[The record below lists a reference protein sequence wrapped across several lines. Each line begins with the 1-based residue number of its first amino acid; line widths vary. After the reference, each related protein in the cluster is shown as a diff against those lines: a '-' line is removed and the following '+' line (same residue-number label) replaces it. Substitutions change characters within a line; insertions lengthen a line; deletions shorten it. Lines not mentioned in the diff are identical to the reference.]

1 VPTGFRGGVLPGKMA
16 PDRPTFE
23 SPRSPAMYGV
33 PLMILPLIGYN
44 VLEFLFGGTDWN
56 SPMFAVSMM
65 SGAVWTMTAGDIFLL
80 ITLVFLF
87 IEIIK
92 STNTGSGS
100 IVDHILSTLVFI
112 GCVVEF
118 LLVERAATSTFFL
131 MTAIAF
137 VDVVAGF
144 SITIR
149 GARRDIAVGPASDV

>member
-1 VPTGFRGGVLPGKMA
+1 
-16 PDRPTFE
+16 
-23 SPRSPAMYGV
+23 MYGV

-44 VLEFLFGGTDWN
+44 VLVFLFGGVDWQ
-56 SPMFAVSMM
+56 SPMFSITMA
-65 SGAVWTMTAGDIFLL
+65 SGAVWTMTSSDIFLL
-80 ITLVFLF
+80 VALFFLF
-87 IEIIK
+87 IEILK
-92 STNTGSGS
+92 STHTGAGS

-118 LLVERAATSTFFL
+118 LLVAQAATSTFFM

-149 GARRDIAVGPASDV
+149 GARRDFSVGPTQQS

>member
-1 VPTGFRGGVLPGKMA
+1 
-16 PDRPTFE
+16 
-23 SPRSPAMYGV
+23 MYGV

-44 VLEFLFGGTDWN
+44 VLVFLFGGVDWQ
-56 SPMFAVSMM
+56 SPMFSITMA
-65 SGAVWTMTAGDIFLL
+65 SGAVWTMTSSDIFLL
-80 ITLVFLF
+80 VALFFLF
-87 IEIIK
+87 IEILK
-92 STNTGSGS
+92 STHTGAGS

-118 LLVERAATSTFFL
+118 LLVAPAATSTFFM

-149 GARRDIAVGPASDV
+149 GARRDFSVGPPQQS

>member
-1 VPTGFRGGVLPGKMA
+1 
-16 PDRPTFE
+16 
-23 SPRSPAMYGV
+23 MYGV

-44 VLEFLFGGTDWN
+44 VLVFLFGGVDWQ
-56 SPMFAVSMM
+56 SPMFSITMASGAMWTMM
-65 SGAVWTMTAGDIFLL
+65 SSDIFLL
-80 ITLVFLF
+80 VALFFLF
-87 IEIIK
+87 IEILK
-92 STNTGSGS
+92 STHTGAGS

-118 LLVERAATSTFFL
+118 LLVAQAATSTFFM

-149 GARRDIAVGPASDV
+149 GARRDFSVGPTQQS

>member
-1 VPTGFRGGVLPGKMA
+1 
-16 PDRPTFE
+16 
-23 SPRSPAMYGV
+23 MYGV

-44 VLEFLFGGTDWN
+44 VLVFLFGGVDWQ
-56 SPMFAVSMM
+56 SPMFSITMA
-65 SGAVWTMTAGDIFLL
+65 SGAVWTMTSSDIFLL
-80 ITLVFLF
+80 VALFFLF
-87 IEIIK
+87 IEILK
-92 STNTGSGS
+92 STHTGAGS

-118 LLVERAATSTFFL
+118 LLVAQAATSTFFM

-149 GARRDIAVGPASDV
+149 GARRDFSVGPSQQS